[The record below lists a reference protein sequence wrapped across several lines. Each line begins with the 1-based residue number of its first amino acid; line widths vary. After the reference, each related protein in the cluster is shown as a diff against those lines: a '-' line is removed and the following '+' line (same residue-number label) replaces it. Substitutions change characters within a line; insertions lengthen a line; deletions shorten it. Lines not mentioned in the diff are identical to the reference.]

1 MNRNSFNKI
10 VDKSDDFPEGE
21 PFDVSEYITGITRK
35 DWICGTDFYDRIQ
48 LVALFEVYDEGD
60 DDCSGDEEE
69 YPIVVHASIVVHP
82 KFFSQKYIDGFFEE
96 EYLIDGKYS
105 PYNALWD
112 AYSYGGG
119 IPVQIECVS
128 SNIKCDVPS
137 KIVENDYGT
146 YRKFKTMNDA
156 EKYIREIYCDHI
168 NAIMGMIGFTLDR
181 YTNRIGTTG
190 WDFIRNMTEGMD
202 LFKPAF
208 DRHKE
213 AVARGKEMQN
223 E

>member
-119 IPVQIECVS
+119 IPINIESVS
-128 SNIKCDVPS
+128 SAAKCDVPS
-137 KIVENDYGT
+137 SDDYGS
-146 YRKFKTMNDA
+146 RRFKDGGDA
-156 EKYIREIYCDHI
+156 EKYIKEVYCKNI
-168 NAIMGMIGFTLDR
+168 TATMGLIGFTLDR
-181 YTNRIGTTG
+181 SINMIGTTG
-190 WDFIRNMTEGMD
+190 WDIVRNMTEGMD
-202 LFKPAF
+202 WIKPAL
-208 DRHKE
+208 DRY
-213 AVARGKEMQN
+213 RG
-223 E
+223 